1 MIRASLVFCVVLA
14 SAPSCPDLYSAATHG
29 FDVPTVQVSGTSA
42 FPDPSGVA
50 VTVDFTAH
58 NPNAFPLSVSGID
71 YRVALQGSPVL
82 DGAQAAFDVPGQG
95 DATPQLKGVISRT
108 SPAYRSLVVGQTAT
122 YTISG
127 VLHVDSPA
135 GVPVDVDF
143 AQNGSFV
150 VPPGI
155 PQ

>member
-1 MIRASLVFCVVLA
+1 MIRASLALCALLA
-14 SAPSCPDLYSAATHG
+14 SAPSCPDLYSVATHG

-42 FPDPSGVA
+42 LPDPGGVA

-82 DGAQAAFDVPGQG
+82 DGAQGALEVPGQG

-108 SPAYRSLVVGQTAT
+108 LPAYRSLVAGQTAT
-122 YTISG
+122 YTIRG
-127 VLHVDSPA
+127 TVHVDSPA

-143 AQNGSFV
+143 AQDGSFL

-155 PQ
+155 PP

>member
-1 MIRASLVFCVVLA
+1 MIRASLLLSVVLA
-14 SAPSCPDLYSAATHG
+14 SAPSCPDLYSAGTHG
-29 FDVPTVQVSGTSA
+29 FDVPTVQVSGTNA
-42 FPDPSGVA
+42 LPDPGGVA

-58 NPNAFPLSVSGID
+58 NPNAFPISVSGID
-71 YRVALQGSPVL
+71 YQVALQGSPVL
-82 DGAQAAFDVPGQG
+82 DGAQTAFDVPARG

-108 SPAYRSLVVGQTAT
+108 LPAYRSLVAGQTAS

-127 VLHVDSPA
+127 TVHVDSPA

-143 AQNGSFV
+143 AQNGSFL